1 MTTACLDSYLTESAF
16 SSPAPHPTLLDS
28 TLPSFPGPFESFV
41 PMDLS
46 SLLAPVQTSPAVTG
60 ADVAVSSAP
69 NSALSALSTSMLS
82 EPANASSFDALP
94 DFQPFLPESTTV
106 AAGSMPTPSFSPA
119 VMSTSLPAPAAMTTL
134 TSSPVPQPGTLFL
147 DPSFM
152 PGGSASSMP
161 AAMPS
166 PTPSPSVGFPQSW
179 SMRSVDAP
187 QRTPSLPVPAAHQQP
202 KMMGR
207 RMSMPMLP
215 SSLSICSTTPPPPLP
230 TLHEVPHAGAPISPA
245 DSTNETT
252 ISGMPMMMMAPLAV
266 PAPARRMSTSSVG
279 SASGSGEKTRSK
291 LTREQMATLK
301 RVYAITYFPDKSTK
315 EQLAREL
322 GLTTR
327 VVQVWFQNQRQYHR
341 IKMKKKALQQEQQ
354 QAQAVLA
361 QSSPSALHDLTGA
374 LVSPLAG
381 MTGTVTS
388 PFILPLAN
396 SPAQTPS
403 TGASPAVGPAPGITP
418 PVAHLQLNLGGTG
431 RRNSAPPSFFGMQF
445 GSMSPSLMMPPPPAT
460 PASPFPL
467 EQQQCAS
474 PATMA
479 TTASSNLALPSIDS
493 FSSPFDYSGMLACP
507 TSTAAAAATSTFS
520 APPAIPST
528 TLPMPVDMPLDYAT
542 FTTLL
547 DNHSVS
553 AAPTS
558 SSTLVT
564 GIVDTVPMD
573 TSFGSSFPTTS
584 STSFVP
590 SATDYVTLDHALGM
604 YTTSSPTPAMAQL
617 RLNDSPVP
625 AHAQLPRV
633 RSFSMHQF

>member
-16 SSPAPHPTLLDS
+16 SSSPAPHPTLLDS
-28 TLPSFPGPFESFV
+28 TLSSLTGPFESFV

-46 SLLAPVQTSPAVTG
+46 SLLAPVHTSPAVTG
-60 ADVAVSSAP
+60 ADVATASAP

-82 EPANASSFDALP
+82 EQASLDALP
-94 DFQPFLPESTTV
+94 DFQPFLLESTSV
-106 AAGSMPTPSFSPA
+106 AVGSMPTPSFSPA
-119 VMSTSLPAPAAMTTL
+119 VMSTSLTAPAAMATL
-134 TSSPVPQPGTLFL
+134 TSSPVPQPGTLLL

-152 PGGSASSMP
+152 PSGNASTMP
-161 AAMPS
+161 TAMPS
-166 PTPSPSVGFPQSW
+166 PTPSPSVGFPQTW

-187 QRTPSLPVPAAHQQP
+187 QRTPSLPIPAAHAT
-202 KMMGR
+202 KMTGR

-215 SSLSICSTTPPPPLP
+215 SSLSICSTTPPPVLP

-245 DSTNETT
+245 DSTSETAS
-252 ISGMPMMMMAPLAV
+252 SGLPTMMAPLAV
-266 PAPARRMSTSSVG
+266 PAPARRMSTSSVA
-279 SASGSGEKTRSK
+279 SASGSTEKTRSK

-301 RVYAITYFPDKSTK
+301 RVYAITYFPDKATK

-354 QAQAVLA
+354 QAQAVLV
-361 QSSPSALHDLTGA
+361 QSSPSAMQDLTSVSA
-374 LVSPLAG
+374 SPLAG
-381 MTGTVTS
+381 ITGSVTS

-403 TGASPAVGPAPGITP
+403 TGASPAVGPAPGMTP

-474 PATMA
+474 PAIMA
-479 TTASSNLALPSIDS
+479 SGNLALPSIDS
-493 FSSPFDYSGMLACP
+493 FSSSFDYSGMPACP
-507 TSTAAAAATSTFS
+507 TSTTMAATLTTSTFS

-528 TLPMPVDMPLDYAT
+528 TLPMPVDLPLDYAT

-547 DNHSVS
+547 DNHTVS
-553 AAPTS
+553 AAPTA
-558 SSTLVT
+558 SSTLAV

-573 TSFGSSFPTTS
+573 TSFGSSFPTATS
-584 STSFVP
+584 SSFVP
-590 SATDYVTLDHALGM
+590 SATNYVTLDHALGM
-604 YTTSSPTPAMAQL
+604 HNTTSSPTPALAQL

>member
-16 SSPAPHPTLLDS
+16 PSPAPHSTLLDS
-28 TLPSFPGPFESFV
+28 SLPPLPGPFESFV

-60 ADVAVSSAP
+60 ADAVSSAP
-69 NSALSALSTSMLS
+69 TSALSALSTSILS
-82 EPANASSFDALP
+82 ESTSLDALP
-94 DFQPFLPESTTV
+94 DFQPFLLESTTV

-119 VMSTSLPAPAAMTTL
+119 VMSTSLPAPAGMAAL
-134 TSSPVPQPGTLFL
+134 TSFPAPQPGALFL
-147 DPSFM
+147 DPRFM
-152 PGGSASSMP
+152 PGGNASPMS

-187 QRTPSLPVPAAHQQP
+187 QRTPSLPVPAAHAPP
-202 KMMGR
+202 KMTGR

-215 SSLSICSTTPPPPLP
+215 SSLSICSTTPPPALP
-230 TLHEVPHAGAPISPA
+230 TLHEVLHAGAPISPA
-245 DSTNETT
+245 DSTNETS
-252 ISGMPMMMMAPLAV
+252 SGLPKMMAQLAV
-266 PAPARRMSTSSVG
+266 PAPARRMSTSSIG
-279 SASGSGEKTRSK
+279 SASGSSEKTRSK

-301 RVYAITYFPDKSTK
+301 RVYAITYFPDKATK

-354 QAQAVLA
+354 QAQAVLS
-361 QSSPSALHDLTGA
+361 QSSPSSLHDLTGVSA
-374 LVSPLAG
+374 SPLAG
-381 MTGTVTS
+381 ITGSVTS
-388 PFILPLAN
+388 PFILPLAH

-403 TGASPAVGPAPGITP
+403 TGASPAVGPAPGMTP

-467 EQQQCAS
+467 EQQQCTS
-474 PATMA
+474 PATMV
-479 TTASSNLALPSIDS
+479 SSNAALPSIDS
-493 FSSPFDYSGMLACP
+493 FSSFDYSGMLACP
-507 TSTAAAAATSTFS
+507 TSTAVAATSTAS
-520 APPAIPST
+520 MYAAPPAIPST

-547 DNHSVS
+547 DNHTVS
-553 AAPTS
+553 AAPAS
-558 SSTLVT
+558 SSTLAA
-564 GIVDTVPMD
+564 GIVDTAPMD
-573 TSFGSSFPTTS
+573 TSFGPSFPTTTS
-584 STSFVP
+584 SPFVP

-604 YTTSSPTPAMAQL
+604 YNTTSSPTPALAQL

-625 AHAQLPRV
+625 AHASLPRA